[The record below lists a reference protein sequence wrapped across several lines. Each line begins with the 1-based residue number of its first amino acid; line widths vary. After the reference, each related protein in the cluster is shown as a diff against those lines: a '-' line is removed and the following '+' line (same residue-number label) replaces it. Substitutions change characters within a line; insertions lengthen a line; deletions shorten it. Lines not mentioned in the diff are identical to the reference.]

1 MTPAGTKLLLDTHA
15 LVWWWTDDARLPAA
29 ARAAIAAPENTVLV
43 SAASAWEIATK
54 YRLGKWTEVAPL
66 LEGFETLLRR
76 SRFTPL
82 AVTLGQAQAAGRLP
96 GPHRDPFDRMLI
108 AQARDQGAPVVSGDP
123 VFAAYDVAVIW
134 QEQDGRAAS

>member
-54 YRLGKWTEVAPL
+54 YRLGKCAEVAPL
-66 LEGFETLLRR
+66 LEEFETLLRR
-76 SRFTPL
+76 SRFAPL
-82 AVTLGQAQAAGRLP
+82 AVTLGQAQAAGALP
-96 GPHRDPFDRMLI
+96 GAHRDPFDRMLI

-134 QEQDGRAAS
+134 QEQDARAAS